1 MKVKYYDL
9 ENKRV
14 FITGGGSGIGAS
26 IVEHFCEQGSEV
38 YFIDI
43 NEDESKKLIEDIK
56 NKNHSLPTFIKCDL
70 LNIKELQKTIADIIS
85 NKGPIDILIN
95 NAANDTRHKIDDVTE
110 EYWNERMNV
119 NLRHFFFTVQSV
131 KKSMIDNGGGAIINM
146 GSTSWMIGQGGMAA
160 YTAAKSGVVGLSR
173 SFARDLGEF
182 NIRVNS
188 VVPGWVMT
196 QRQIDLG
203 EFNIR
208 VNSVVPGWVMTQR
221 QIDLWLNDESEK
233 ELMKRQCLK
242 EKLMPHELAQAVL
255 FFSSE
260 QSSGCT
266 NQSYIVDK
274 GWL

>member
-9 ENKRV
+9 ESKRV

-56 NKNHSLPTFIKCDL
+56 NKNYSLPTFIKCDL

-85 NKGPIDILIN
+85 KKGPIDILIN

-110 EYWNERMNV
+110 EYWDERMNV

-146 GSTSWMIGQGGMAA
+146 GSTSWMVGQGGMAA
-160 YTAAKSGVVGLSR
+160 YTAAKSGVVGLTR
-173 SFARDLGEF
+173 SFAR
-182 NIRVNS
+182 
-188 VVPGWVMT
+188 
-196 QRQIDLG
+196 DLG

-242 EKLMPHELAQAVL
+242 EKLMPKELAQAVL

-266 NQSYIVDK
+266 NQSYVVDK

>member
-9 ENKRV
+9 ENKKV
-14 FITGGGSGIGAS
+14 FVTGGGSGIGAS

-38 YFIDI
+38 YFIDL
-43 NEDESKKLIEDIK
+43 NVEASNKLIELIK
-56 NKNHSLPTFIKCDL
+56 SKNLKVPTFIECDL
-70 LNIKELQKTIADIIS
+70 LNIKQLQDIIAKVIS
-85 NKGPIDILIN
+85 ENGPIDILIN
-95 NAANDTRHKIDDVTE
+95 NAANDTRHAIDDVTL
-110 EYWNERMNV
+110 EYWNERINV
-119 NLRHFFFTVQSV
+119 NLRHFFFAVQSV
-131 KKSMIDNGGGAIINM
+131 KKSMIENKGGAIINM
-146 GSTSWMIGQGGMAA
+146 GSTSWMVGQGGMAA
-160 YTAAKSGVVGLSR
+160 YTAAKSGVVGLTR

-196 QRQIDLG
+196 QRQID
-203 EFNIR
+203 
-208 VNSVVPGWVMTQR
+208 M
-221 QIDLWLNDESEK
+221 WLNAESEI

-242 EKLMPHELAQAVL
+242 QKLLPAEIAQAVL

-266 NQSYIVDK
+266 NQSYVVDK

>member
-9 ENKRV
+9 ESKRV

-56 NKNHSLPTFIKCDL
+56 NKNYILPTFIKCDL

-85 NKGPIDILIN
+85 EKGPIDILIN

-110 EYWNERMNV
+110 EYWDERMNV

-146 GSTSWMIGQGGMAA
+146 GSTSWMVGQGGMAA
-160 YTAAKSGVVGLSR
+160 YTAAKSGVVGLTR

-196 QRQIDLG
+196 QRQ
-203 EFNIR
+203 
-208 VNSVVPGWVMTQR
+208 M
-221 QIDLWLNDESEK
+221 DLWLNDESEK

-242 EKLMPHELAQAVL
+242 EKLMPKELAQAVL

-266 NQSYIVDK
+266 NQSYVVDK